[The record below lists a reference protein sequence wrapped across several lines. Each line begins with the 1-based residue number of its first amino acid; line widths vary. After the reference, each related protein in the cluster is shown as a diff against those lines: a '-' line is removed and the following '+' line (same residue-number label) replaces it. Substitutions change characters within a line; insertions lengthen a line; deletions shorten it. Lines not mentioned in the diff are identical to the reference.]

1 MKKFVFYIIAIV
13 AGIFLSIEGSIY
25 AVLGDH
31 IGKLESS
38 LYNFAVGSIIL
49 AIALLF
55 LGKGTLSYTV
65 RAPKWEL
72 TGGLLGVVYLT
83 VLVFAI
89 PVIGVGL
96 AMGSVV
102 VGQMIMS
109 AIIEHYGLLG
119 SEKKPLRIEKI
130 IAIILMII
138 ALTLIY

>member
-55 LGKGTLSYTV
+55 LGKGSLSYTV
-65 RAPKWEL
+65 RAPIWEL
-72 TGGLLGVVYLT
+72 TGGLLGVVYLYRLSICNSCNWCWT
-83 VLVFAI
+83 CD
-89 PVIGVGL
+89 G
-96 AMGSVV
+96 
-102 VGQMIMS
+102 
-109 AIIEHYGLLG
+109 
-119 SEKKPLRIEKI
+119 
-130 IAIILMII
+130 
-138 ALTLIY
+138 